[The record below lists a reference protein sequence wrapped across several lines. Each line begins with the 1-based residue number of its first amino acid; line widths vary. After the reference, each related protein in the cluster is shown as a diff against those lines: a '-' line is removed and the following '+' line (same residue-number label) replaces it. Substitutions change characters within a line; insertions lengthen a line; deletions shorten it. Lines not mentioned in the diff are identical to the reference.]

1 MSTTQSRNRSGRF
14 PKGVSGNPGGRPQ
27 GLARATRELVGE
39 DGMAL
44 AQLWWDIA
52 RDETRRDSDRLEAS
66 KLMADR
72 GWGKAAVFQP
82 QEGNPLDLAALEGA
96 GEEFRAKILQLAQS
110 TSLQRRKAAPIPA
123 RAVAPDYGVTVN
135 DPFILGSTSQ

>member
-1 MSTTQSRNRSGRF
+1 MPGHVTCSVLSPAGPALDTRCHNASVTPQNRNRSGRF

-27 GLARATRELVGE
+27 GLAKATRELVGE

-66 KLMADR
+66 KLLADR
-72 GWGKAAVFQP
+72 GWG
-82 QEGNPLDLAALEGA
+82 
-96 GEEFRAKILQLAQS
+96 
-110 TSLQRRKAAPIPA
+110 
-123 RAVAPDYGVTVN
+123 
-135 DPFILGSTSQ
+135 